1 MLLAAVSVTPIYFA
15 SQTSDLWTA
24 VALIA
29 LATSSHQAWS
39 ANLYTLPSDMF
50 PSQAVGSVVG
60 FGSMMGA
67 LGGMFVATGAGLL
80 LEFTG
85 SYVPLFIIASV
96 AYLLALAVVHSLAP
110 RLAPLVIAESQPQP

>member
-1 MLLAAVSVTPIYFA
+1 
-15 SQTSDLWTA
+15 
-24 VALIA
+24 
-29 LATSSHQAWS
+29 
-39 ANLYTLPSDMF
+39 
-50 PSQAVGSVVG
+50 
-60 FGSMMGA
+60 MMGA

-110 RLAPLVIAESQPQP
+110 RLAPLVIAENQPQQ